1 MTSQSFHIIWRLQ
14 AQIREQM
21 SGPEILWYE
30 KSILGCG
37 LWSGLDCEIKGY
49 NAQLLRPVLLLFRGK
64 KIFLDFL
71 WKHYSVSTEKLH
83 NTFLIEKIDFWPR
96 KSVKTSFFRAKN
108 LSVNAWRSGPDI
120 CSLICGYELRFAF
133 KYNFSS
139 KKIAAYLHYSP
150 RISTRLARY
159 SKLTK
164 VILSFVF
171 LSKKMNKKFY
181 SKSIFDC
188 Q

>member
-1 MTSQSFHIIWRLQ
+1 MHEGQDQTS
-14 AQIREQM
+14 
-21 SGPEILWYE
+21 
-30 KSILGCG
+30 
-37 LWSGLDCEIKGY
+37 
-49 NAQLLRPVLLLFRGK
+49 VLL
-64 KIFLDFL
+64 
-71 WKHYSVSTEKLH
+71 SVVTSYGLRS
-83 NTFLIEKIDFWPR
+83 NTI
-96 KSVKTSFFRAKN
+96 
-108 LSVNAWRSGPDI
+108 
-120 CSLICGYELRFAF
+120 SLQ
-133 KYNFSS
+133 

>member
-1 MTSQSFHIIWRLQ
+1 MYISDHSPKPRIDI
-14 AQIREQM
+14 
-21 SGPEILWYE
+21 SYYEI
-30 KSILGCG
+30 
-37 LWSGLDCEIKGY
+37 
-49 NAQLLRPVLLLFRGK
+49 
-64 KIFLDFL
+64 
-71 WKHYSVSTEKLH
+71 
-83 NTFLIEKIDFWPR
+83 
-96 KSVKTSFFRAKN
+96 
-108 LSVNAWRSGPDI
+108 SGPDI
-120 CSLICGYELRFAF
+120 CSLICGYELRFVF